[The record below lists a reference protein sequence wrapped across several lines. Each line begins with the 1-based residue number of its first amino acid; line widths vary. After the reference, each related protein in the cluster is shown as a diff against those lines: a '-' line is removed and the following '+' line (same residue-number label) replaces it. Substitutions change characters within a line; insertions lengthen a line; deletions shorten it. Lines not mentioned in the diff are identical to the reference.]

1 MSFDAEKEW
10 KYAQIAMYSRNLF
23 EEMTKDRQP
32 NECLAISTALTV
44 MIMASCG
51 CTVEAMNEYR
61 VKNMK
66 LLDEAFIK
74 SGGKK

>member
-10 KYAQIAMYSRNLF
+10 KYVQIAMYAKNLF

-32 NECLAISTALTV
+32 NECLSISAALTA

-51 CTVEAMNEYR
+51 CQEEAIKEYD

-66 LLDEAFIK
+66 LLDEVFIK
-74 SGGKK
+74 SGVIK